1 MTPRHGVAIRATRLP
16 LSPHC
21 NPFSVSRNSLGD
33 FHRSLSVS
41 LASFAE
47 KVSESRGPLIAPAGA
62 KTAWPLIR
70 QSHARQAT
78 SAHSAW
84 GPKPVRT
91 ALQVHNLLRT
101 QLGNTTAG
109 VRLCTR
115 TGLHGNR
122 VGVTMPLEIALSP
135 QARSIPRFPPAPTQ
149 NWAYQAGT
157 RGFIDV
163 PFRGFLGPPSETAVL
178 TRILRRRLARF
189 SITQSS

>member
-1 MTPRHGVAIRATRLP
+1 MGAVPLSVPRQGVAVHATRLP

-21 NPFSVSRNSLGD
+21 NPFFARDDSLGD
-33 FHRSLSVS
+33 FHHSPSVS

-47 KVSESRGPLIAPAGA
+47 KVSESKGPLIAPAGA
-62 KTAWPLIR
+62 KTTWPLIR

-122 VGVTMPLEIALSP
+122 VGITMPLESALSP
-135 QARSIPRFPPAPTQ
+135 QARSIPHCPPAPTQ

-163 PFRGFLGPPSETAVL
+163 PFRGFLGPP
-178 TRILRRRLARF
+178 
-189 SITQSS
+189 